1 VNHSRCLLPD
11 GCDHDAW
18 IHAGVDQAVQ
28 RGKVNSTAG
37 WRDGDEG
44 QTSHRATG
52 TSTVH
57 CDVSRSVDWE
67 MYYSSARCAV
77 VDDAHDDLVIDT
89 GFCRSNELELLAVN
103 GVDGTDED
111 GNLKNRSRMQSL

>member
-28 RGKVNSTAG
+28 CGKVNSTAG

-52 TSTVH
+52 TSMVH
-57 CDVSRSVDWE
+57 CDVSRSGDWE
-67 MYYSSARCAV
+67 MHYSSAHCAV
-77 VDDAHDDLVIDT
+77 VDDDLVIDT

-103 GVDGTDED
+103 GVDGIED
-111 GNLKNRSRMQSL
+111 GNLKNRSHAKSLSSM